1 MIKINYKEVCV
12 ITSCPCCGKANE
24 IEVNEMDYFDWDD
37 GELVQDAFPY
47 LSAEEREML
56 ISGICPTCWNKM
68 FGGGFIEEDEGV
80 EE

>member
-12 ITSCPCCGKANE
+12 ITSCPYCGKANE

-47 LSAEEREML
+47 LSVEEREML

-68 FGGGFIEEDEGV
+68 FGGGFIDEDEEV